1 MKRVLVSIDDRATFR
16 ADLIV
21 QVCKKTPRSIELYYS
36 GIVGVDQPFTF
47 NFVNTEDAD
56 RIYNTIVDGM
66 KKSLGNE
73 QEEDKRNEQSN

>member
-21 QVCKKTPRSIELYYS
+21 QVCKKTPHSIELYYS
-36 GIVGVDQPFTF
+36 GVVGVNQPFTF
-47 NFVNTEDAD
+47 NFITKEDAD
-56 RIYNTIVDGM
+56 RIYDTIVDGM

-73 QEEDKRNEQSN
+73 QEEDK